1 MKKNASNL
9 CDLLKAAHFLCKL
22 AQVMYS
28 KKVLTGEAIINWNY
42 AGTHKYKN
50 SRQVCSSAKDSWPF
64 S

>member
-9 CDLLKAAHFLCKL
+9 CDLLKAAYFKCKL
-22 AQVMYS
+22 AQAMYS

-42 AGTHKYKN
+42 AGTHKN
-50 SRQVCSSAKDSWPF
+50 SRQVCSSAKDSWPL